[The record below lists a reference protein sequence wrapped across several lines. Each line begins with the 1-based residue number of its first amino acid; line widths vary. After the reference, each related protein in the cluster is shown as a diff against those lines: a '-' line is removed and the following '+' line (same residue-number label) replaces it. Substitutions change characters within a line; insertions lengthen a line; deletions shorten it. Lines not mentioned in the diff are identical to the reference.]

1 MFWVIWCVCL
11 FISFSHVGRLIIYE
25 KRVCSSQ
32 PLIKKK
38 KKAVPFLYVPKN
50 ILWEK
55 EAHCLWCFLCLNF
68 PGKHFPLCS
77 GLAKQMLSGARTSC
91 WVGLTLKKSIVSSGA
106 RGTTAEMVRVLSSA
120 FPTTFSFYIMRNPQD
135 LVFLVSFSDTF
146 LYNLIFE
153 NEGTWAAYECRHD
166 HSYFTWKKPGQKQHF
181 CYRQELSKT

>member
-1 MFWVIWCVCL
+1 MQGGWSYMKIEFAVHSLWL
-11 FISFSHVGRLIIYE
+11 
-25 KRVCSSQ
+25 
-32 PLIKKK
+32 KK

-106 RGTTAEMVRVLSSA
+106 RGTTAGMVRVLSSA

-135 LVFLVSFSDTF
+135 LVFPVSFSDMF
-146 LYNLIFE
+146 IYNLIFE
-153 NEGTWAAYECRHD
+153 NEGTWAAYECRHE

-181 CYRQELSKT
+181 CYR